1 MGNRMRRRVKT
12 PQWESQVDQTIQK
25 VKRESKSR
33 ALKSYDTYECIC
45 IFINDHLKK
54 RIFSYA
60 TLSRYYQHLK
70 LFSAW
75 LSEAAKVN
83 DIRKMNVSQ
92 LRRYFSYL
100 EDVKKYKNS
109 TLKGAQTSLMRFFR
123 SMRFR
128 RLIKNNPMQDFHIV
142 ASYQMNNTKILTVFD
157 IKILLR
163 SVKEHYQYL
172 KDSGNLD
179 WFSLFIH
186 RRDICILALCIA
198 CGLRRGEIQRIKR
211 DHMDF
216 DKRAILILGKGST
229 RVIIKERTAF
239 FSHPFLEEILMRYH
253 RMRKKL
259 PGNSFFCNCYGD
271 ELNAKAINQIFTR
284 YCTFISKDIHCNA
297 TITRKSFSSHLVR
310 KKVNIEA
317 IRDLLGH
324 ENCET
329 TLKYYVHFSTENLE
343 KIWKE
348 SNPYGSRD

>member
-1 MGNRMRRRVKT
+1 MMRRRSLKT
-12 PQWESQVDQTIQK
+12 PQWQNQVDQTTQK

-33 ALKSYDTYECIC
+33 SLKSHDIYECIC
-45 IFINDHLKK
+45 IFISEHLKK

-60 TLSRYYQHLK
+60 TLSRYYKHLK

-75 LSEAAKVN
+75 MSETEKVSDIQKVN
-83 DIRKMNVSQ
+83 VSH
-92 LRRYFSYL
+92 LRRYFYYL
-100 EDVKKYKNS
+100 ENVRNYKKS
-109 TLKGAQTSLMRFFR
+109 TLGGAQTSLMRFFR

-128 RLIKNNPMQDFHIV
+128 RLIKKNPMQDFHIV
-142 ASYQMNNTKILTVFD
+142 ARRHINSAKILTAFD

-179 WFSLFIH
+179 CFSLFIH
-186 RRDICILALCIA
+186 RRDLCILVLCIA
-198 CGLRRGEIQRIKR
+198 CGLRRGEIQSIKL
-211 DHMDF
+211 DHVDF
-216 DKRAILILGKGST
+216 DKKTVLIPGKGNQ
-229 RVIIKERTAF
+229 RVIVKERTAS
-239 FSHPFLEEILMRYH
+239 FSHPFLEEILMIYY
-253 RMRKKL
+253 RMREKL
-259 PGNSFFCNCYGD
+259 PGNSLFCNCYGD
-271 ELNAKAINQIFTR
+271 ELDATAIGQIFGR
-284 YCTFISKDIHCNA
+284 YSSFISGNDHYNA

-329 TLKYYVHFSTENLE
+329 TIKYYVHFATEDLE

-348 SNPYGSRD
+348 SNPYGSRS